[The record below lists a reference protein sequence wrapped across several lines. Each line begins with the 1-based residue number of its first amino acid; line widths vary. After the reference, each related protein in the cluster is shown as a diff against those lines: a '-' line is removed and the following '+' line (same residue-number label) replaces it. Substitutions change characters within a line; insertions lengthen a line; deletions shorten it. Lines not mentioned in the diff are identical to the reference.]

1 MSVTAV
7 STSRTIPDIERP
19 ELDRLSITMSARR
32 TSGVREEIV
41 GESAPLRRALARV
54 DQVAATDSTVLLLGP
69 TGTGKELFAR
79 AVHERSRRRGR
90 ALVRV
95 NCAALPPT
103 LVESELFGHERGA
116 FTGAVAL
123 RQGRFEL
130 ADGGTIFLDEIGDL
144 PLDMQVKLL
153 RVLQE
158 GELERVGS
166 SQTKKVNVRVIAATH
181 HDLEAAVADGRFR
194 ADLYYRLS
202 VYPIHLPSLAQRR
215 DDIPRLVWFFIHAH
229 QRELGRRITNVPQ
242 PVMDALQKH
251 SWPGN
256 VRELA
261 NVIERALI
269 ATTGDA
275 LQLDGP
281 PSGAGQSASVA
292 GGSDR
297 LDDVQRAHIE
307 TILQTCGW
315 RISGRRN
322 AAERLGLHP
331 NTLRFRMK
339 KLGIAGPAM
348 RRKGGGIG
356 KARFANDQIGIL
368 TGGCP

>member
-1 MSVTAV
+1 M
-7 STSRTIPDIERP
+7 TSRPP
-19 ELDRLSITMSARR
+19 A
-32 TSGVREEIV
+32 
-41 GESAPLRRALARV
+41 
-54 DQVAATDSTVLLLGP
+54 P
-69 TGTGKELFAR
+69 TGDFERACTTG
-79 AVHERSRRRGR
+79 
-90 ALVRV
+90 
-95 NCAALPPT
+95 
-103 LVESELFGHERGA
+103 
-116 FTGAVAL
+116 
-123 RQGRFEL
+123 
-130 ADGGTIFLDEIGDL
+130 
-144 PLDMQVKLL
+144 
-153 RVLQE
+153 
-158 GELERVGS
+158 
-166 SQTKKVNVRVIAATH
+166 
-181 HDLEAAVADGRFR
+181 
-194 ADLYYRLS
+194 S
-202 VYPIHLPSLAQRR
+202 VCPIHLPSLAQRR

-229 QRELGRRITNVPQ
+229 QRELGRRITNVPP

-261 NVIERALI
+261 NVIERAVI

-315 RISGRRN
+315 RINGRRN

-348 RRKGGGIG
+348 RGNAATSERRGSPT
-356 KARFANDQIGIL
+356 ARWGS
-368 TGGCP
+368 